1 MGGGKGVCIGGGGS
15 ASRRGLNPEGWG
27 WADPPSD
34 TTGYGQ
40 HAGGTHP
47 TGMHSCFYHLQR
59 SWGKVMFLH
68 VSVILFTG
76 GGVSASVHV
85 GIHTPPRNRPPPGAD
100 PPEQCMLGDTG
111 NKRAVRILLQ
121 CILVFFSI
129 FSSARYLYLP
139 VYICWPRRLEIGTLT
154 VRRRIALRSRCSDE
168 VCNE

>member
-1 MGGGKGVCIGGGGS
+1 MGGRGRGSALGGVCIQEGFE
-15 ASRRGLNPEGWG
+15 SRRVGLGRSPFGYYGIW
-27 WADPPSD
+27 STRRR
-34 TTGYGQ
+34 TTG
-40 HAGGTHP
+40 
-47 TGMHSCFYHLQR
+47 MRSCFYHLQR

-76 GGVSASVHV
+76 GVCLSACWD
-85 GIHTPPRNRPPPGAD
+85 TPPPGTGL
-100 PPEQCMLGDTG
+100 PREQTPRSSACSEI
-111 NKRAVRILLQ
+111 RATSGRYASCYNAYLF
-121 CILVFFSI
+121 FFSI